1 MDRTKELL
9 LLSYFRRNARETL
22 TKISRK
28 TKIPVSTIFDK
39 LKKYEGDIINKH
51 TCLIN
56 FKKLGFNL
64 KVNILFKLKKD
75 NREEFQEF
83 LKKHQKVNSVFRINN
98 GFDYLVEGI
107 FRDIKELQDFGD
119 ETEKFDIADRKDF
132 FILDDIKREDF
143 LSKEIHL
150 GLIDLN

>member
-1 MDRTKELL
+1 
-9 LLSYFRRNARETL
+9 
-22 TKISRK
+22 
-28 TKIPVSTIFDK
+28 
-39 LKKYEGDIINKH
+39 
-51 TCLIN
+51 
-56 FKKLGFNL
+56 
-64 KVNILFKLKKD
+64 VNILFKLKKD
-75 NREEFQEF
+75 NREDFQEF
-83 LKKHQKVNSVFRINN
+83 LKKHSKVNSVFRINN

-150 GLIDLN
+150 ELIGLNS